1 MASSMKQ
8 YILIVIVAI
17 TLVGC
22 GDPNSLDNI
31 EFVKRNLENKN
42 LHEKLL
48 TTEQSQGRSP
58 QHKALFQTISTSYHL
73 LEQSKTEQD
82 RFTAYQYAELARA
95 TYYSKEADYQ
105 AVYSAK
111 KLEDVTGLYRR
122 VEPYFNSLPA
132 DFIFTSPADTWD
144 LYDVIEQVKS
154 SADLLY
160 AVSKVDAVRKNNN
173 QKELKEWLDHTITR
187 QYQEIQTI
195 IYILIQA
202 SETQKTLFYTDKK
215 PIEKDAERI
224 LAGVSSSKARQML
237 KPDIYAWQQKN
248 LWRYELV
255 NNSCMVLD
263 EKIRESEIAKD
274 CRLLLN
280 AYKNYTIE
288 PDEFANFVM
297 GSRMARNRLVKLVAQ
312 LKQRYN
318 YSTRIEKSI
327 FTPQPSLNKLMV
339 SLKKD
344 FYRTTPSNGNL

>member
-1 MASSMKQ
+1 MKQ

-111 KLEDVTGLYRR
+111 KLADVTGLYRR
-122 VEPYFNSLPA
+122 VEPYFNNPPA

-144 LYDVIEQVKS
+144 LYAVIEQVKS

-224 LAGVSSSKARQML
+224 LAGVSSNKARFT
-237 KPDIYAWQQKN
+237 KPKVHV
-248 LWRYELV
+248 EG
-255 NNSCMVLD
+255 
-263 EKIRESEIAKD
+263 
-274 CRLLLN
+274 RL
-280 AYKNYTIE
+280 A
-288 PDEFANFVM
+288 
-297 GSRMARNRLVKLVAQ
+297 S
-312 LKQRYN
+312 
-318 YSTRIEKSI
+318 
-327 FTPQPSLNKLMV
+327 
-339 SLKKD
+339 
-344 FYRTTPSNGNL
+344 